1 MMADLLNGW
10 PEDGE
15 PEGYDSEIENWEE
28 EYGKRAQRYYDKKV
42 ARAEHAGC
50 VGILLG
56 SAAISLYWF
65 WLLIGWLFL

>member
-1 MMADLLNGW
+1 MGDFFNGW

-42 ARAEHAGC
+42 ARAEQVGC
-50 VGILLG
+50 VGILLC
-56 SAAISLYWF
+56 SAAISLYSI